1 MSNISGMNNMINNIT
16 NNVKMRKDSRKNSDL
31 SHIRDTHPCFA
42 NEAHGRLGRIHLPV
56 SPICNIQCKF
66 CKRSFSKTENR
77 PGITSEILSPEG
89 ALDIL
94 NKALD
99 LCPEI
104 TVAGIAGPGDPLAT
118 DHALQTFR
126 LIDNQYPDLIKC
138 LSTNG
143 LNLYNKAEEII
154 DIGIKTVTVTVNS
167 VEPNILAKICSH
179 IIVDSKLDGKLL
191 RGIEGARYLINSQIK
206 GIKKIT
212 DLGAIV
218 KINTVIIPEIN
229 DQNVEEISKTMAEAG
244 ASMMNIIPLIPQY
257 EFSNHRR
264 PNCDELQQARYDA
277 EKYLEVFK
285 HCKQCRADAVGIPG
299 ISEFRNILY
308 TDSQLAFSHG

>member
-1 MSNISGMNNMINNIT
+1 MI
-16 NNVKMRKDSRKNSDL
+16 NNVKMINRSIKNSNL
-31 SHIRDTHPCFA
+31 SYIRNVHPCFA

-66 CKRSFSKTENR
+66 CKRSFNKTENR
-77 PGITSEILSPEG
+77 PGVTSEILSPEC

-94 NKALD
+94 NKALG

-104 TVAGIAGPGDPLAT
+104 TVVGVAGPGDPLAT

-126 LIDNQYPDLIKC
+126 LIDEEYPYLIKC

-154 DIGIKTVTVTVNS
+154 DIGIKTVTVTVNAIQ
-167 VEPNILAKICSH
+167 PDILTKICSH
-179 IIVDSKLDGKLL
+179 AIVDGKLL
-191 RGIEGARYLINSQIK
+191 RGVEGAKYLISSQIK
-206 GIKKIT
+206 GVKKVT

-218 KINTVIIPEIN
+218 KINTVIIPGIN
-229 DQNVEEISKTMAEAG
+229 DQHVEKISRTMAEAG

-257 EFSNHRR
+257 EFSNHRK
-264 PNCDELQQARYDA
+264 PNCEELQQVRYDA

-299 ISEFRNILY
+299 ISEFRNMLY
-308 TDSQLAFSHG
+308 AGQQLAFSHG

>member
-1 MSNISGMNNMINNIT
+1 MRNIMINDI
-16 NNVKMRKDSRKNSDL
+16 KMRKNSDL
-31 SHIRDTHPCFA
+31 SYIRDTHPCFA

-66 CKRSFSKTENR
+66 CKRSFNKTENR
-77 PGITSEILSPEG
+77 PGITSEILSQEG
-89 ALDIL
+89 VLKIL

-126 LIDNQYPDLIKC
+126 LIDKEYPDLIKC

-154 DIGIKTVTVTVNS
+154 DIGIKTITVTVNS
-167 VEPNILAKICSH
+167 VQPNILAKICSH
-179 IIVDSKLDGKLL
+179 IIVDGKLL
-191 RGIEGARYLINSQIK
+191 RGVDGTKYLIKSQVK

-229 DQNVEEISKTMAEAG
+229 DQYVEEISKTMAEAG

-264 PNCDELQQARYDA
+264 PNCDELQHARYDA
-277 EKYLEVFK
+277 GKYLEIFK

-299 ISEFRNILY
+299 ISEFRNVLY
-308 TDSQLAFSHG
+308 TDSNLAFSHG